1 MSNIPFHL
9 TAAGEGIEVSQQNLH
24 TFNMIAVEEGKK
36 HESHCINEMMNEHNN
51 NYNNDDTGKD
61 DLDNS
66 RK

>member
-1 MSNIPFHL
+1 MSNIPFHQ
-9 TAAGEGIEVSQQNLH
+9 TATGEGIKVSQQNLH

-36 HESHCINEMMNEHNN
+36 HESQCINEMMNENNN

>member
-24 TFNMIAVEEGKK
+24 TFNMIAVEESKK
-36 HESHCINEMMNEHNN
+36 HESRWINKMNEQKND
-51 NYNNDDTGKD
+51 YNNDDTGKD

-66 RK
+66 R